1 MYIHQ
6 ISVFIENK
14 PGNLANF
21 TNFIAENQ
29 INMRAFEIA
38 DTSDLGIIRIIE
50 DKPLDTLT
58 LLKDNDWICTLTQV
72 IGVKLPDRPG
82 SMAKVMDILAAADI
96 SIDYVYTSLA
106 GGSEDAIMIFR
117 VQDNDQVAAVL
128 KKNNITLVS
137 QEDLIKL

>member
-1 MYIHQ
+1 MC
-6 ISVFIENK
+6 
-14 PGNLANF
+14 
-21 TNFIAENQ
+21 
-29 INMRAFEIA
+29 
-38 DTSDLGIIRIIE
+38 IR
-50 DKPLDTLT
+50 D
-58 LLKDNDWICTLTQV
+58 
-72 IGVKLPDRPG
+72 
-82 SMAKVMDILAAADI
+82 SI